1 MEIELGQQLF
11 LDRHFG
17 IICAEQEAV
26 RQKDG
31 APAVLFQPIHDDRH
45 KEVCGF
51 AAAEISREILLHA
64 LFFVAAVRRIHQN
77 DIEAVALLVLT
88 HILFQAVAV
97 DDARVVDVVEQHI
110 RGAQK
115 ERQCLLFDTVNG
127 VAVNCSV
134 LDALHLGV
142 QHLQRRGKEAAGTAG
157 KVYQSG
163 VFDTGGYESRDE
175 KSPRNKDSRGVC
187 NLGSPCFIDMC
198 AVVSTRY
205 SQNHKTMNDSWTYR
219 AT

>member
-1 MEIELGQQLF
+1 MRPVEEQNVCRDGSVWRKNAVWHTNDRMEVELGQQLF
-11 LDRHFG
+11 LDCHFG
-17 IICAEQEAV
+17 IICTKQEAV
-26 RQKDG
+26 RQNDG

-51 AAAEISREILLHA
+51 VAAEISREILLHA
-64 LFFVAAVRRIHQN
+64 LFFVATVRRIHQN

-115 ERQCLLFDTVNG
+115 KRQRLLFNAIDR

-134 LDALHLGV
+134 LDALHLSI
-142 QHLQRRGKEAAGTAG
+142 QHLQRRGKEAAGSAG
-157 KVYQSG
+157 EVYKNA
-163 VFDTGGYESRDE
+163 VFDTNRKSLLRHTRAE
-175 KSPRNKDSRGVC
+175 KGMK
-187 NLGSPCFIDMC
+187 
-198 AVVSTRY
+198 
-205 SQNHKTMNDSWTYR
+205 
-219 AT
+219 

>member
-1 MEIELGQQLF
+1 MEHL
-11 LDRHFG
+11 RHV
-17 IICAEQEAV
+17 EAV
-26 RQKDG
+26 QQQVGDAEHVGELLLLDAVDG
-31 APAVLFQPIHDDRH
+31 IPVFLR
-45 KEVCGF
+45 
-51 AAAEISREILLHA
+51 
-64 LFFVAAVRRIHQN
+64 VRR
-77 DIEAVALLVLT
+77 
-88 HILFQAVAV
+88 
-97 DDARVVDVVEQHI
+97 
-110 RGAQK
+110 
-115 ERQCLLFDTVNG
+115 
-127 VAVNCSV
+127 V
-134 LDALHLGV
+134 LDLL
-142 QHLQRRGKEAAGTAG
+142 LQLAQPACDEAARAAG